1 MSGGWLPVKHVG
13 RSEVHLDEHDAARV
27 NKPPGV
33 RAWGART
40 QTLRATR
47 RTRRRGWLTTPVWLV
62 ERARALEPQ
71 AISSLCG
78 KYLRSVRDFLQQQGL
93 ARDRAEDITQGF
105 FEGVVKRAEFRNLDP
120 RASFGAWLRTGAI
133 HHFYNELDKERAQKR
148 RLGPQ
153 ATRELQAQLHD
164 HGGASPERLLDRR
177 RALRLIECAWAR
189 IRIEYQRQGSER
201 LFEHLKGTLLREAD
215 EVSDALLG
223 QSLGYSKSYVA
234 VARHRL
240 RTSELP
246 AALIAEFREHRAR
259 ESASTGHTPSRSSVP
274 VAEEMRALLDAL
286 G

>member
-1 MSGGWLPVKHVG
+1 
-13 RSEVHLDEHDAARV
+13 LDEHDAARLK
-27 NKPPGV
+27 NGPGLPV
-33 RAWGART
+33 WGPRT
-40 QTLRATR
+40 QNLRATR

-78 KYLRSVRDFLQQQGL
+78 KYLRLVRDFLQQQGL

-105 FEGVVKRAEFRNLDP
+105 FEGIVKRAEFRNLDP
-120 RASFGAWLRTGAI
+120 RVSFGAWLRTGAI
-133 HHFYNELDKERAQKR
+133 HHFYNELDKDKAQKR

-153 ATRELQAQLHD
+153 ATYELQAQLHD

-177 RALRLIECAWAR
+177 RALRLIECAWER
-189 IRIEYQRQGSER
+189 LRTEYERQGNER
-201 LFEHLKGTLLREAD
+201 LFDHLKRTLLREGD
-215 EVSDALLG
+215 EVSDALLAE
-223 QSLGYSKSYVA
+223 SLGYSKSYVG

-246 AALIAEFREHRAR
+246 AALITEFREHRAR
-259 ESASTGHTPSRSSVP
+259 ENASLGPSPSRAP
-274 VAEEMRALLDAL
+274 LPIAEEMRALLDAL